1 MQLQIIKA
9 EENNRRPKP
18 PSETEIEFGKYFAD
32 HVFHMTYEAGRGWNS
47 PVIEPYKT
55 FQVDPACLT
64 LHYGQQIFEGMKAYV
79 GVDGNTYLFRPLDH
93 LNRLNKSAYR
103 LCMPEINVDEVLE
116 ALIELLKL
124 DNEWIPTSKGSSLYI
139 RPFMIATEASLG
151 VKVSSKYLF
160 CIMTGPA
167 GAYYAEG
174 FNPVKIYVTDQYSRV
189 ARGGTGTAKTSGN
202 YAASLLAS
210 EEAKAK
216 GFTQV
221 LWLDPVEHKY
231 VEEVGTMNIFFRIGN
246 KLVTPELNG
255 SILPGITRDSV
266 IKIAKHWNM
275 DVEERPISIDE
286 VIQEI
291 QNGNLTEIFGTG
303 TAAIISPVGELH
315 YKGTTYKIADGQ
327 TGELAKKLFETI
339 LGIQYGELDDVFGWR
354 LRI

>member
-1 MQLQIIKA
+1 
-9 EENNRRPKP
+9 
-18 PSETEIEFGKYFAD
+18 
-32 HVFHMTYEAGRGWNS
+32 
-47 PVIEPYKT
+47 
-55 FQVDPACLT
+55 
-64 LHYGQQIFEGMKAYV
+64 
-79 GVDGNTYLFRPLDH
+79 
-93 LNRLNKSAYR
+93 
-103 LCMPEINVDEVLE
+103 
-116 ALIELLKL
+116 
-124 DNEWIPTSKGSSLYI
+124 
-139 RPFMIATEASLG
+139 
-151 VKVSSKYLF
+151 
-160 CIMTGPA
+160 MTGPA